1 MTEWLTYGM
10 AKSTEAHWLLLLLAD
25 PFGGLSWVIAKAF
38 FIITIFIMKKLFYC
52 KTTTAITTSYRTQN
66 KQFKQA
72 LK

>member
-38 FIITIFIMKKLFYC
+38 FFIITMFIMKKLFYC
-52 KTTTAITTSYRTQN
+52 KTTTITTSYRTQN